1 MIAAYPGSKGKPN
14 QEPHCGYKTGEQRDI
29 EHRLDQ
35 AGNRVSFLPA
45 FHSGSLRAPG
55 FDREGIVCKWAE
67 SLAFIQIQRITGWV
81 VSDMP
86 QN

>member
-1 MIAAYPGSKGKPN
+1 VIAAYPGSKGKPN

-45 FHSGSLRAPG
+45 FHGGSLRAPG